1 MNVTPAPKANAP
13 DTRVT
18 APYDSLAVV
27 VRRHLRF
34 GWLTLLVFLTLGL
47 VLEALHGFKVQAYLS
62 VMNET
67 RRLMWTLAHAHGT
80 LLGLA
85 HLGFAFTAQCNPVW
99 TARPRA
105 VASYALVAAN
115 VLMPG
120 GFFLGG
126 VWVYAGDP
134 GLGILLVPVGGILL
148 LLAVSLTALSLKH
161 FPIEPKGRNPKSHA
175 ASLK

>member
-1 MNVTPAPKANAP
+1 MNATVPKPSGTADSSYTTAGE
-13 DTRVT
+13 DTVSRT
-18 APYDSLAVV
+18 MQ
-27 VRRHLRF
+27 RHLRF
-34 GWLTLLVFLTLGL
+34 GWFSLLFFLTLGL

-80 LLGLA
+80 VLGVVN
-85 HLGFAFTAQCNPVW
+85 LGFAFSVGCTPLW
-99 TARPRA
+99 SDRLRTI
-105 VASYALVAAN
+105 ASYAFIAAS

-134 GLGILLVPVGGILL
+134 GLGILLVPVGGLL
-148 LLAVSLTALSLKH
+148 LFAAVLLTALGVKH
-161 FPIEPKGRNPKSHA
+161 FRIDTPSAKHRK
-175 ASLK
+175 